1 MLKVVFD
8 TNIVVSALL
17 VEEGLPAALLDLAT
31 SQKIQLFYSPDLMA
45 EYERVLDRPK
55 LSLPKEKVERA
66 LDVIKH
72 TSIEV
77 IPKETLR
84 VITEDPA
91 DNRIL
96 EVSQAAKADYII
108 TGNKKHF
115 PFSKFRKTRIVNP
128 REFIER
134 EGTNIRESYPYPVL
148 SLLALNLRGAYALPE
163 AGTVRL
169 SVYNVAGQR
178 IRTLADGYRSAGTHS
193 VVWDGKNDSGRAV
206 ASGVYVYRLV
216 VGGANMQSRRMVL
229 LRETGSTPDTP
240 SPEHKKS
247 ANQNPL
253 PCGRQGKRD

>member
-163 AGTVRL
+163 AGVVRL
-169 SVYNVAGQR
+169 SVYDTEDTHARGWVQ
-178 IRTLADGYRSAGTHS
+178 SAGTYS
-193 VVWDGKNDSGRAV
+193 VVWDGRSDSGQAV
-206 ASGVYVYRLV
+206 ASGVYVYRLKV
-216 VGGANMQSRRMVL
+216 EGGIAQTRRMVL
-229 LRETGSTPDTP
+229 LR
-240 SPEHKKS
+240 
-247 ANQNPL
+247 
-253 PCGRQGKRD
+253 